1 MESPKVKEHNSHLD
15 CIVIKL
21 HFPADLNKTFIK
33 RTKSKKEYSLHF
45 KKFKILDFLV
55 SNI

>member
-33 RTKSKKEYSLHF
+33 RTKSKK
-45 KKFKILDFLV
+45 
-55 SNI
+55 NIHYTLKNSKS